1 MSCFTLNRNSFYPN
15 ISWSKLMG
23 MSFCIRTLKSQQITT
38 NPSNGVDDND
48 DTELIGKYGMG
59 LWKNI

>member
-1 MSCFTLNRNSFYPN
+1 
-15 ISWSKLMG
+15 MG
-23 MSFCIRTLKSQQITT
+23 MSFCIRTLRSQQIKT